1 MEPITSHSNA
11 RLKHARKLQTRR
23 NRRALGQFLAEGE
36 DIVAEALSAGI
47 LPVETLIAAERRPT
61 RAWSHGWRA
70 AARCTW
76 CETSCSPRSAA
87 WATRP
92 A

>member
-36 DIVAEALSAGI
+36 DIVSEALSAGI
-47 LPVETLIAAERRPT
+47 LPVETLIAAERPPEE
-61 RAWSHGWRA
+61 G
-70 AARCTW
+70 RCTW
-76 CETSCSPRSAA
+76 CETRSCPRSAA
-87 WATRP
+87 SATRP